1 MQADAGAEMKLLLY
15 YRRNETARGA
25 SPSDAGRGGGSE
37 AAGQMVEPPTKKRRL
52 GPELNVLHALAL
64 HMQTFHP
71 LAN

>member
-1 MQADAGAEMKLLLY
+1 MAMGLHVRQGWCEWED
-15 YRRNETARGA
+15 T
-25 SPSDAGRGGGSE
+25 GSE

-71 LAN
+71 LTN